1 MANRRPEPP
10 RPRSCSRWWVK
21 RCEGLVRVVLVVALA
36 PACSNAGEDG
46 STPREPVAGGKTNEV
61 TPRVP
66 EELAGSR
73 VVFTR
78 ADGTF
83 VARAD
88 GSALRKVVD
97 LEGVFEFQADVSP
110 DGTRL
115 LLRVDD
121 EGRKQ
126 GTWIVG
132 LDGSEPRHVAG
143 LGKPVA
149 GGAAD
154 WAPDGRRFV
163 LTGKMAGDRFLGL
176 YAFGRLGSD
185 PRRITPDEWEA
196 QYPAWSPDGRRIAFT
211 HVVPPNSFDIWVVN
225 ADGSGLRQ
233 LTGEPASDNYPAWSP
248 DGRSIVFSSEN
259 RSKRNGLWIMDADGS
274 EQRYLAP
281 GGEPQ
286 WEPGAWIVFDCDL
299 QDPEQPGQVCVVRP
313 DGSELARLPLGREA
327 AFPNWLPS
335 ESSPYP
341 VAFKR
346 SQRRPC
352 VRRSLRRRGAGRVTA
367 PAPEVTFRTPAT
379 GGPA

>member
-1 MANRRPEPP
+1 
-10 RPRSCSRWWVK
+10 VK
-21 RCEGLVRVVLVVALA
+21 RCEGLVCVALVVALA
-36 PACSNAGEDG
+36 AACSNGGEG
-46 STPREPVAGGKTNEV
+46 QPTVTRPAAGGTKSELTL
-61 TPRVP
+61 RVP
-66 EELAGSR
+66 EGLGGRR

-88 GSALRKVVD
+88 GSALRRVVD
-97 LEGVFEFQADVSP
+97 LEGVFEFQADVSA

-126 GTWIVG
+126 GTWVVG
-132 LDGSEPRHVAG
+132 LDGSEPRHLAG
-143 LGKPVA
+143 PGKPVA

-154 WAPDGRRFV
+154 WAPEGRRFV
-163 LTGKMAGDRFLGL
+163 LTGKRAGDRFLGL
-176 YAFGRLGSD
+176 YVFDTAGSN

-233 LTGEPASDNYPAWSP
+233 LTWEPGSDNYPAWSP
-248 DGRSIVFSSEN
+248 DGRSIVYSSDD
-259 RSKRNGLWIMDADGS
+259 RPKQNGLWIMDADGS
-274 EQRYLAP
+274 DQRYLAA

-286 WEPGAWIVFDCDL
+286 WEPGDWIIFDCDL
-299 QDPEQPGQVCVVRP
+299 QEPEQPGQACVIHP

-327 AFPNWLPS
+327 AFPNWLP
-335 ESSPYP
+335 
-341 VAFKR
+341 
-346 SQRRPC
+346 
-352 VRRSLRRRGAGRVTA
+352 
-367 PAPEVTFRTPAT
+367 
-379 GGPA
+379 

>member
-1 MANRRPEPP
+1 M
-10 RPRSCSRWWVK
+10 K
-21 RCEGLVRVVLVVALA
+21 RCAGPVSVALVVALVA
-36 PACSNAGEDG
+36 ACSQSSDASEPPSAPTG
-46 STPREPVAGGKTNEV
+46 STAGDTRSGPTA
-61 TPRVP
+61 RVP
-66 EELAGSR
+66 EELAGRR

-88 GSALRKVVD
+88 GSDLHRVLD

-110 DGTRL
+110 DGDLL

-132 LDGSEPRHVAG
+132 LDGSQPRHVAG
-143 LGKPVA
+143 AGGPVH

-163 LTGKMAGDRFLGL
+163 LAGKKATERFLGL
-176 YAFGRLGSD
+176 YVFDRAGSN

-196 QYPAWSPDGRRIAFT
+196 QYPAWSPDGRQIAFT
-211 HVVPPNSFDIWVVN
+211 RAAPPNSFDIWVVN
-225 ADGSGLRQ
+225 APGSGLRR
-233 LTGEPASDNYPAWSP
+233 LTGEPGSDNYAAWSP
-248 DGRSIVFSSEN
+248 DGREIVYSSDD
-259 RSKRNGLWIMDADGS
+259 RSKQNGLWLIGADGS

-286 WEPGAWIVFDCDL
+286 WEPGDWIVFDCAL
-299 QDPEQPGQVCVVRP
+299 QDPQQPGQTCVVRP

-327 AFPNWLPS
+327 AFPNWLPWR
-335 ESSPYP
+335 E
-341 VAFKR
+341 
-346 SQRRPC
+346 
-352 VRRSLRRRGAGRVTA
+352 
-367 PAPEVTFRTPAT
+367 
-379 GGPA
+379 